1 MRRGFAAS
9 SADSVSRHSTRPLVG
24 SLRPAMMRNA
34 VDLPQPDGP
43 SSETNSPSRTSRL
56 SRASATTPLANVLPT
71 PSSATTEALD
81 GGGGAGQ
88 GADTL
93 RNGLGGRSGVILHE
107 MRRSAGTKQSF
118 WPTSRRE
125 PRTVRRAGGTLSLA
139 VVLR

>member
-24 SLRPAMMRNA
+24 SLRPAMMRSA

-43 SSETNSPSRTSRL
+43 SSETSSPRRTSSL

-71 PSSATTEALD
+71 PSSATTGAEGAD
-81 GGGGAGQ
+81 GGAGE

-93 RNGLGGRSGVILHE
+93 RNGLGGRSDVILHE
-107 MRRSAGTKQSF
+107 IRWSDGPHRHLPERPDRAADRKQ
-118 WPTSRRE
+118 
-125 PRTVRRAGGTLSLA
+125 VGKTLSLA